1 MKKLLII
8 IFLFGSFAAHAG
20 EFLEATLVFL
30 DGKSKKGFVESP
42 FGGNSISYKAT
53 KDAKEEKFDAATVSK
68 IIFRNKEGDNEFQQL
83 KVYLGWGQ
91 KRISEPMWL
100 QVVEKGKATLLV
112 NSTTMQSGANS
123 LNTAG
128 FLDYYCIRDGEVAAK
143 LICQVSGANNNQ
155 TFRAKAP
162 LYFEDYPEL
171 AAKIKSKEYTWRD
184 LVPVVQEY
192 NKRAGNKK

>member
-1 MKKLLII
+1 MKKYLTI
-8 IFLFGSFAAHAG
+8 IFLFGSLAAYAG
-20 EFLEATLVFL
+20 EFLEATLVFS

-42 FGGNSISYKAT
+42 FGGKSISYKAT
-53 KDAKEEKFDAATVSK
+53 KDAKEEKFDASMVSK
-68 IIFRNKEGDNEFQQL
+68 IIFRNKEGDNEYQQL

-123 LNTAG
+123 MNTAG

-171 AAKIKSKEYTWRD
+171 AAKIKSKEYTWRE

-192 NKRAGNKK
+192 NKWAAKKK